1 MRKNKALTV
10 IAAAAFAASAKIAV
24 ADTDLFSSRQDFGGA
39 ASVTVNGFQGFVGG
53 NASSNFGNLG
63 LLPTV
68 TSLQTGQVVG
78 YEGWG
83 RYDGAGN
90 VQHSDGSTSA
100 TSTDSAGD
108 TVAFLSTSLGG
119 VSPTTNG
126 IGDYANDILAG
137 IDSFGDG
144 YPVSPA
150 VASGS
155 LPTVAAPFNAGGT
168 DPYLGRSYAGNPGGG
183 TGSMVLENYQ
193 PFNNGAGHGTVRLS
207 TGDLVA
213 PSTTFPGAATAAPTG
228 PSVAATNMLNTI
240 ANSYAMAIDFSAPG
254 GGTTLNLNGTGTSGY
269 FLLGFSTADSSGTTP
284 TTRAQGFNTA
294 QYDWVNPS
302 TSLGAKDVG
311 SQGDQPGSFVVTHGT
326 GASSYWTA
334 YLPYSYVGA
343 ASVTFMQLTL
353 QINMDHYLGGN
364 VTIDNI
370 RTISPQ
376 WAASGSGLSW
386 TTGGS
391 LTPDTNEI
399 QGTNGSTITSN
410 VNSEEEILAGASSTS
425 AGNWIGAKSTYVPT
439 TYTGADADMNGVTQ
453 QYGLGVPSGSGTS
466 VTFGDLETGNA
477 SVGLDSNQTVGTL
490 IFNSTGDNSS
500 ASPIQY
506 NLTASSTV
514 AGVGVGAGGTLVLDN
529 TINSASAAINFIAG
543 SPIEYI
549 TAPVQLNSNTVVTVS
564 TAANMLFFGSAA
576 NALGSTVG
584 GISGVGSIEI
594 AGPGIVQFAFA
605 NTYSGGTTVDSGAT
619 LTASAD
625 NGLPNNH
632 ALVNNGTTNIQGS
645 ATLSSLTG
653 TGKLNIS
660 PGSDATSIVKLAT
673 NSGLATEGGLTI
685 AANSAFDIS
694 NNHAIISYAP
704 GTQATFDSTIRG
716 YLVSGYAS
724 GAWNGAT
731 GIESSTAAVTSGYA
745 VGYADGADGVV
756 AGLSSGQLEL
766 KYTLSG
772 DANLDGIV
780 SGVDFTILV
789 GNLGKSVN
797 AWDKGD
803 FNYDGVVSGVDFTA
817 LVGNLGKAANGA
829 DVTLPAADL
838 AAIDAFAAANGL
850 LASVPEP
857 TSAGLLIAAG
867 VGMLARRRRNASRPA

>member
-10 IAAAAFAASAKIAV
+10 IATAAFAASAKIAV

-39 ASVTVNGFQGFVGG
+39 ASVIINGFQGFVGG

-68 TSLQTGQVVG
+68 ASLQAGQVVG
-78 YEGWG
+78 FEGWG
-83 RYDGAGN
+83 NYDGAGN
-90 VQHSDGSTSA
+90 IQHSDGSTSA
-100 TSTDSAGD
+100 TSTDSKGD
-108 TVAFLSTSLGG
+108 VVAYLSTSLGNAG
-119 VSPTTNG
+119 PTTNG
-126 IGDYANDILAG
+126 IGDYANDIEAG

-144 YPVSPA
+144 YPTSPA

-183 TGSMVLENYQ
+183 TGSLVIENYQ
-193 PFNNGAGHGTVRLS
+193 PFNNGLGHGTVRIS

-228 PSVAATNMLNTI
+228 PSAAATTMLNTI
-240 ANSYAMAIDFSAPG
+240 ANSYAIAIDFSAPG
-254 GGTTLNLNGTGTSGY
+254 GGTTLNLNGTGTAGY
-269 FLLGFSTADSSGTTP
+269 FLLGFSTADSSVSTP
-284 TTRAQGFNTA
+284 TTKAQGFNTA
-294 QYDWVNPS
+294 QYDWANPS
-302 TSLGAKDVG
+302 ATLAAKDVG
-311 SQGDQPGSFVVTHGT
+311 SQGDQPGSFVVQHGT

-343 ASVTFMQLTL
+343 ASATFLQLTL
-353 QINMDHYLGGN
+353 QINMDNYLGGN

-399 QGTNGSTITSN
+399 LGTNSTTVTAN

-425 AGNWIGAKSTYVPT
+425 AGNWIGAQSTYVPT
-439 TYTGADADMNGVTQ
+439 TFTGPDADMNGVTQ

-466 VTFGDLETGNA
+466 ITFGDLETGNA
-477 SVGLDSNQTVGTL
+477 SVGLDANQTVGTL

-500 ASPIQY
+500 GAPIQY

-514 AGVGVGAGGTLVLDN
+514 AGVGVGAGGTLVMDN
-529 TINSASAAINFIAG
+529 TINSAPAAINFIAG
-543 SPIEYI
+543 STTEFI
-549 TAPVQLNSNTVVTVS
+549 TAPVKLNSNTIATVTS
-564 TAANMLFFGSAA
+564 AANTLFFGSAA
-576 NALGSTVG
+576 NANGATVG
-584 GISGVGSIEI
+584 GISGVGSLEI
-594 AGPGIVQFAFA
+594 AGLGTVQLAFA
-605 NTYSGGTTVDSGAT
+605 DTYSGGTQVDAGAT

-625 NGLPNNH
+625 NALPNDH
-632 ALVNNGTTNIQGS
+632 ALINNGTTNIEGS

-653 TGKLNIS
+653 IGKLNIS
-660 PGSDATSIVKLAT
+660 PGSDANSTVQLAT
-673 NSGLATEGGLTI
+673 NSGLATEDGLTI
-685 AANSAFDIS
+685 AANSVLDIT
-694 NNHAIISYAP
+694 NNHMIIDYAA
-704 GTQATFDSTIRG
+704 GTQATVDSTIRG
-716 YLVSGYAS
+716 YLVSGYA
-724 GAWNGAT
+724 GGTLTGKT
-731 GIESSTAAVTSGYA
+731 GITSSTAAANPGFA

-766 KYTLSG
+766 KYTRYG
-772 DANLDGIV
+772 DANLDGVV
-780 SGVDFTILV
+780 SGDDFAILV
-789 GNLGKSVN
+789 GNLGKSAA

-803 FNYDGVVSGVDFTA
+803 FNYDGVVSGNDFA
-817 LVGNLGKAANGA
+817 LLVANLGKASNGA

-850 LASVPEP
+850 MADVPEP
-857 TSAGLLIAAG
+857 ASAGLLLVAG